1 MRAADPPPSYWKRST
16 ALTRSNGTHK
26 MTSKRTCVFVIAGS
40 LALSLFC
47 LIYPVYVIRPFRHQ
61 GVGELAAA
69 LATLRFRPLAMA
81 LSIAVALVA
90 AIRYWH
96 GETRMWR
103 RIVAALG
110 VAAVCLFAGLSRIN
124 IYELMFHPI
133 GRPAFAPAGET
144 KLDADEKVI
153 AVTVANSA
161 RAYPIRI
168 ISYHHVVNDLV
179 GGVPIV
185 ATY

>member
-1 MRAADPPPSYWKRST
+1 
-16 ALTRSNGTHK
+16 
-26 MTSKRTCVFVIAGS
+26 VFLIAGS
-40 LALSLFC
+40 VAVSLFC

-61 GVGELAAA
+61 GVRELAAA

-81 LSIAVALVA
+81 LSIAVALA
-90 AIRYWH
+90 AAVRYWH
-96 GETRMWR
+96 GETRTWR
-103 RIVAALG
+103 RIIAALG
-110 VAAVCLFAGLSRIN
+110 VAGVCLFAALSRIN

-133 GRPAFAPAGET
+133 GRPAFASATET
-144 KLDADEKVI
+144 KLDGDEKVI
-153 AVTVANSA
+153 AVTVAGSA

-168 ISYHHVVNDLV
+168 ISYHHVVNDAL

>member
-1 MRAADPPPSYWKRST
+1 
-16 ALTRSNGTHK
+16 
-26 MTSKRTCVFVIAGS
+26 MTSKRAYLLLIASS
-40 LALSLFC
+40 LAVALYC

-69 LATLRFRPLAMA
+69 LATLRFRPVAMA
-81 LSIAVALVA
+81 ISIAVALVA
-90 AIRYWH
+90 LVRYWH
-96 GETRMWR
+96 GERRTWR

-110 VAAVCLFAGLSRIN
+110 LAAVCLFAGLSRIN

-133 GRPAFAPAGET
+133 GRPAFIAAGET

-153 AVTVANSA
+153 AVAVAGSA

-168 ISYHHVVNDLV
+168 ISYHHVVNDVV

>member
-1 MRAADPPPSYWKRST
+1 
-16 ALTRSNGTHK
+16 
-26 MTSKRTCVFVIAGS
+26 MTSKRTYVFLIAGS

-61 GVGELAAA
+61 GVRELAAA
-69 LATLRFRPLAMA
+69 LVTLRFRPLAMM

-90 AIRYWH
+90 AIRYWQ
-96 GETRMWR
+96 GERRTWR
-103 RIVAALG
+103 RIAAALG
-110 VAAVCLFAGLSRIN
+110 VAGVCLFAGLSRIN

-133 GRPAFAPAGET
+133 GRPAFAAAGET
-144 KLDADEKVI
+144 KLDGDEKVI
-153 AVTVANSA
+153 SISVAGSA

-168 ISYHHVVNDLV
+168 ISYHHVVNDVV